1 MITLKKTNISL
12 NEQRLNYP
20 TLGQLIV
27 LTTSLDGFSITEA
40 ICYQKKLV
48 ISAKFY
54 PQNKYDYKVIYVVI
68 DLDKKNTHYYHE
80 SDGINPQFFVSPTGK
95 YYVSIDVYHPDK
107 DLGIMLPLFD
117 RENITYPK
125 PKRPIVGDF
134 KGICHDFSI
143 FHYVD
148 LFTEKKPD
156 KLIAVEFKNDDI
168 KKTYTNKI
176 PFPKH
181 NKLFIDSLNNQIHL
195 LAYVD
200 KGWLH
205 RQVDEMGNVLQSRN
219 INTGK
224 RFYLTCVLNLSFT
237 YTSSILNI
245 DEKGKFYLIN
255 ISPEGKIEQNLLFD
269 MERLIYSIW
278 EPIKVAAETFVMRFT
293 DEIGNGWITI
303 QNNQV
308 IEAFSQETVGCYI
321 NLHTKEVFK
330 LSTKELIISEIV
342 KTKDANYTV
351 VFYGKE
357 EDNHSKNKELIIL
370 NRNID

>member
-1 MITLKKTNISL
+1 M
-12 NEQRLNYP
+12 
-20 TLGQLIV
+20 
-27 LTTSLDGFSITEA
+27 
-40 ICYQKKLV
+40 
-48 ISAKFY
+48 
-54 PQNKYDYKVIYVVI
+54 
-68 DLDKKNTHYYHE
+68 
-80 SDGINPQFFVSPTGK
+80 
-95 YYVSIDVYHPDK
+95 
-107 DLGIMLPLFD
+107 
-117 RENITYPK
+117 
-125 PKRPIVGDF
+125 
-134 KGICHDFSI
+134 
-143 FHYVD
+143 
-148 LFTEKKPD
+148 
-156 KLIAVEFKNDDI
+156 
-168 KKTYTNKI
+168 
-176 PFPKH
+176 
-181 NKLFIDSLNNQIHL
+181 NNQIHL
-195 LAYVD
+195 LACVD
-200 KGWLH
+200 NGWLH
-205 RQVDEMGNVLQSRN
+205 RQIDEMGSDLQSRN
-219 INTGK
+219 INIGK

-237 YTSSILNI
+237 YTSSILGI

-278 EPIKVAAETFVMRFT
+278 EPIKVAAETFVIRFT

>member
-1 MITLKKTNISL
+1 MITLKKTNIAL
-12 NEQRLNYP
+12 NEQYLDYP

-27 LTTSLDGFSITEA
+27 LTSLDGFSTTRA
-40 ICYQKKLV
+40 TCYQEKLV
-48 ISAKFY
+48 IAANFY
-54 PQNKYDYKVIYVVI
+54 PQNGDDYKVIYVVI
-68 DLDKKNTHYYHE
+68 ELDKKNTHYYYE
-80 SDGINPQFFVSPTGK
+80 SDGILPHFFVSPTGK
-95 YYVSIDVYHPDK
+95 DYVSITVYHPDK
-107 DLGIMLPLFD
+107 DLEIMLPLFD

-134 KGICHDFSI
+134 KGIYHDFSI

-148 LFTEKKPD
+148 IFSETKPD
-156 KLIAVEFKNDDI
+156 KLIAVAFKNDDI

-176 PFPKH
+176 PLPKH

-195 LAYVD
+195 LAWVD
-200 KGWLH
+200 NGWLH
-205 RQVDEMGNVLQSRN
+205 RQVDEMGSVLQSRN

-224 RFYLTCVLNLSFT
+224 LFYLTCVLNLSFSN
-237 YTSSILNI
+237 TSSLLNI

-255 ISPEGKIEQNLLFD
+255 VSPKGKIEQNLLLD
-269 MERLIYSIW
+269 MERQIYSIW
-278 EPIKVAAETFVMRFT
+278 EPIKIAAETFVMRFT

-321 NLHTKEVFK
+321 NLYSKEVFK

-357 EDNHSKNKELIIL
+357 EDNNTKNKELIIL